1 MTNKIFLTK
10 AGYVKLTEE
19 LSELKINRDRLITNI
34 EEVAQ
39 PDESGEDGLASQLK
53 DELELTNDKIAQL
66 EEALEVSKIITE
78 DVSNN
83 IVQVGNSVKITIAG
97 KNAKEFDIVSELEAD
112 PSQNKISDTSPLG
125 KALIGKK
132 INEEIVVNAP
142 IGQITY
148 KIVSIK

>member
-1 MTNKIFLTK
+1 MTNKTFLTK
-10 AGYVKLTEE
+10 AGFDKLTKE
-19 LSELKINRDRLITNI
+19 LDELKIKRDRLITNI

-83 IVQVGNSVKITIAG
+83 IVQVGNSVKITVAG
-97 KNAKEFDIVSELEAD
+97 KGAKEFDIVSELEAD

-132 INEEIVVNAP
+132 INEEIIVNAP

>member
-1 MTNKIFLTK
+1 MTNKTFLTQ
-10 AGYVKLTEE
+10 AGFDKLTKE
-19 LSELKINRDRLITNI
+19 LDDLKVKRDRLITNI

-83 IVQVGNSVKITIAG
+83 IVQVGNSVKITVAG
-97 KNAKEFDIVSELEAD
+97 KSAKEFDIVSELEAD

>member
-1 MTNKIFLTK
+1 MTNKTFLTK
-10 AGYVKLTEE
+10 EGYDRLSKELEE
-19 LSELKINRDRLITNI
+19 LKAKRNRLITNI

-78 DVSNN
+78 DISNN

-142 IGQITY
+142 IGKITY